1 VSAFDSTESF
11 LDIVTQ
17 QSSPMRN
24 VTADTLTEVAS
35 SPTLLPVPN
44 LVRSQGVAALFNPN
58 SD

>member
-1 VSAFDSTESF
+1 VFAFDSTKSF
-11 LDIVTQ
+11 LHVVTQ

-44 LVRSQGVAALFNPN
+44 LVRSQGVAALF
-58 SD
+58 